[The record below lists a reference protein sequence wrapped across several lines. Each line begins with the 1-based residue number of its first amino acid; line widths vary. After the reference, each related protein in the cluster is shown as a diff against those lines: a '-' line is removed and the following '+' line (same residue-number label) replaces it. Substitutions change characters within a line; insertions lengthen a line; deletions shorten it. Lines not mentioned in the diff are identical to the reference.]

1 MCVTCISYTLGLLSV
16 GSSGRLGDE
25 LGRYN
30 DRDDENDPYR
40 FSYSLLIFGLG
51 GVLNII
57 AAFLILAD
65 MWFSHASYNQDYS
78 NREVRS
84 RPFLPEPY
92 QQPMKDYPSKP
103 ISYGRSYNSSE
114 LYSPVSYASSRRTQD
129 QIYNVPYSSC
139 ESSSIPSYIK
149 RDYVRD
155 YATLPG
161 YQRW

>member
-25 LGRYN
+25 QGRYN
-30 DRDDENDPYR
+30 TYR

-51 GVLNII
+51 GGLNII
-57 AAFLILAD
+57 AAFLILTD
-65 MWFSHASYNQDYS
+65 MCFSQASYNQDYS

-92 QQPMKDYPSKP
+92 QQPMKDYQSKP
-103 ISYGRSYNSSE
+103 ISYGRSHNSSE
-114 LYSPVSYASSRRTQD
+114 IYSPVSYASSRRTQN
-129 QIYNVPYSSC
+129 QIYNVPYSSG
-139 ESSSIPSYIK
+139 ETSSIPSYIK